1 MHSISFKIFFHI
13 KGPFR
18 VIIHLTYVNR
28 YTTTTLKRGELYM
41 TRDELGQLIVNS
53 EQTLYNVAKSLL
65 YNDSDCSDAIQEA
78 IVKAFAKIHTLKK
91 DEYAKTWLIR
101 ILINECYGILR
112 HQKRIVALDDYADN
126 LVSETQSD
134 YSDLYESIMHLNEDQ
149 RVSIVL
155 YYLEG
160 YSIKEIADLQ
170 NSTESAI
177 KKRLARARGK
187 LKIDLEGGLA
197 L

>member
-1 MHSISFKIFFHI
+1 
-13 KGPFR
+13 
-18 VIIHLTYVNR
+18 
-28 YTTTTLKRGELYM
+28 M